1 MPDEPERAARRCA
14 AVNATL
20 AVRHR
25 TLLPH
30 VLALLYGLAIAF
42 ASLQP
47 FAPWIPPEAG
57 TSFWLAA
64 PWPPRYTRF
73 DVVANVVAYVPF
85 GLFVS
90 LTPQRAAP
98 RMRALLA
105 LAAGF
110 ALSFAL
116 ETLQAYL
123 PPRDASAIDAAANA
137 AGALAGGIAGAALA
151 RSYRVRQKL
160 SAARHRVFLGGR
172 LGDVGLALLVVWIV
186 AQINPGIPLFAVTLD
201 QEPALRGAAA
211 VAPALDTAATLIEA
225 AGTALQLTGVGLFLA
240 LLLRDRRFVGGA
252 VLLLVGAALLAKGGA
267 AMLLLKPAAWE
278 TWLKPGVSVGMAGGL
293 LALLFAVFLP
303 RPAQVATCAVAL
315 LASLLLPLVAGDV
328 PPARAP
334 VTLFNWRYGHLLNFN
349 GLTQTVLLVWPI
361 LAAAW
366 LFALAGRPAW
376 GAPE

>member
-1 MPDEPERAARRCA
+1 MTAAAAR
-14 AVNATL
+14 
-20 AVRHR
+20 RHR

-47 FAPWIPPEAG
+47 FSPWIPPDAH
-57 TSFWLAA
+57 TPFWLFA
-64 PWPPRYTRF
+64 PWPPRFTRF
-73 DVVANVVAYVPF
+73 DIAANVVAYMPF
-85 GLFVS
+85 GLFAS
-90 LTPQRAAP
+90 LAP
-98 RMRALLA
+98 RRATPRERTALA

-110 ALSFAL
+110 ALSFAM

-123 PPRDASAIDAAANA
+123 PPRDASAIDLAANA
-137 AGALAGGIAGAALA
+137 VGALAGGIAGAALA

-160 SAARHRVFLGGR
+160 SAIRHRVFLGGR
-172 LGDVGLALLVVWIV
+172 LGDVGLALLVLWIV
-186 AQINPGIPLFAVTLD
+186 AQINPGIPLFAVTFDPD
-201 QEPALRGAAA
+201 QALRAAIA
-211 VAPALDTAATLIEA
+211 SPPAPDTAATLIEA
-225 AGTALQLTGVGLFLA
+225 AGTAFQLVGIGLFLA
-240 LLLRDRRFVGGA
+240 LLLREGRFVGGA
-252 VLLLVGAALLAKGGA
+252 VLVLVGAALLAKGGA
-267 AMLLLKPAAWE
+267 AVLLLKPAAWE

-293 LALLFAVFLP
+293 LVLLVAVFLP
-303 RPAQVATCAVAL
+303 RPAQIATCATAL

-328 PPARAP
+328 PSARAP